1 MKIGIIIIFNNN
13 EKDIDTDFFIKQ
25 IEQSFNLELCF
36 VNNDSNDN
44 TQLLLNEIKENCS
57 NVSVVNIK
65 KNTSDVS
72 AVRAG
77 ARFMFSQFNLKHIGY
92 VNTNVLENK
101 TNKLN
106 SLIKTITKNQDSIL
120 KHNIEVLKKQDVKPT
135 LYQSLFSVVEY
146 LKSLNKKIEF
156 VKLQY

>member
-146 LKSLNKKIEF
+146 LKSSNKKIEF

>member
-106 SLIKTITKNQDSIL
+106 SLIKTITKNQDSII

>member
-120 KHNIEVLKKQDVKPT
+120 KHNIEVLKKQVVKPT